1 MRTLLGC
8 SRECARRRSPIIPSP
23 PKTWAFFMPEGNA
36 MTKPSLLI
44 LDKRI
49 HQQVIVR
56 EVKRFLATKPLTEL
70 LRNWK

>member
-1 MRTLLGC
+1 
-8 SRECARRRSPIIPSP
+8 
-23 PKTWAFFMPEGNA
+23 